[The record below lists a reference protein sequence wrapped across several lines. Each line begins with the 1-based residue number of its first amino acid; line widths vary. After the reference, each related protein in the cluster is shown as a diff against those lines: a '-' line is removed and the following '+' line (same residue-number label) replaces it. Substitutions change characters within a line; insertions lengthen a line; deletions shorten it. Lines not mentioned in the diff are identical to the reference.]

1 MARKSRKNITVGN
14 TVPAAVY
21 IRTAQA
27 IKTGEYIRLSVEDSN
42 NKGNSIENQ
51 KLILDDYLARN
62 IDLQLFDRYIDNGAT
77 GTNFDRPQFQRM
89 LADIESG
96 KIQCVIVKDLSRL
109 GRNAI
114 DTGFYIE
121 KYFASKNVR
130 FVAVTDNFDT
140 DNPETTGL
148 MMHLKNVINEA
159 YAIDIGKKI
168 KSQARQAMRD
178 GDYIGARPRY
188 GYLKAPDNC
197 HRLILDEET
206 APVVKLIFEL
216 FSGGMSLNEIAMQLN
231 ERKIVPP
238 SVHKYNTGMIRASR
252 LVGGDYW
259 QTLTINQILHEPI
272 YTGNMVQ
279 GKTETFA
286 HKQKRVKDKSKWVTV
301 ENTHPAIVSVELFD
315 AVQKR
320 FADISEKSKSVVKKP
335 YTENIYKGKVF
346 CGYCGRALN
355 RQRHFRKKSA
365 DAYRYYCVTNT
376 RVARGICDS
385 PSILEDRL
393 TEAVITAIKGQTTV
407 IAGKK
412 KILLANASDKQK
424 SQENEQNIKELQQ
437 YIERNQNYLR
447 TLYENLVNN
456 TITAAEYKAMKA
468 DYESK
473 ISDAVKK
480 IHDIEEAQKRIQEE
494 YERYCDLSD
503 SAKEICKNG
512 KLTKA
517 LIDKMID
524 KIYLYNDKRIEIV
537 FTFESEYDK
546 ISEVVSNG

>member
-1 MARKSRKNITVGN
+1 MARKSRKFIEAENVLST
-14 TVPAAVY
+14 AVY
-21 IRTAQA
+21 IRTAQ
-27 IKTGEYIRLSVEDSN
+27 YIRLSVEDSN

-51 KLILDDYLARN
+51 KLILDDYIARN
-62 IDLQLFDRYIDNGAT
+62 VDLQLYDQYIDNGAT
-77 GTNFDRPQFQRM
+77 GTNFDRPEFQRM

-140 DNPETTGL
+140 ENPDTSGL
-148 MMHLKNVINEA
+148 LMPLKNIINEA

-188 GYLKAPDNC
+188 GYLKASDNC
-197 HRLILDEET
+197 HKLILDEET
-206 APVVKLIFEL
+206 APVVKQIFEW
-216 FSGGMSLNEIAMQLN
+216 FAGGMSLNEIAMQLN

-238 SVHKYNTGMIRASR
+238 SVHKYNTGMIKASK
-252 LVGGDYW
+252 LVGSDYW
-259 QTLTINQILHEPI
+259 QTHTINQILHEPI

-279 GKTETFA
+279 GKTETIA
-286 HKQKRVKDKSKWVTV
+286 HKQRRVKDKTKWITV
-301 ENTHPAIVSVELFD
+301 ENTHPAIISEELFNT
-315 AVQKR
+315 VQQR
-320 FADISEKSKSVVKKP
+320 FNDISKKHKSKAKEP
-335 YTENIYKGKVF
+335 YSENIFKGKVF

-355 RQRHFRKKSA
+355 RGRQKRKTKA
-365 DAYRYYCVTNT
+365 DAYRFYCVTNT

-385 PSILEDRL
+385 PSILEEKL
-393 TEAVITAIKGQTTV
+393 TETVISAIKSQAEAIT
-407 IAGKK
+407 GKK
-412 KILLANASDKQK
+412 KLLLASVSDKQRLQ
-424 SQENEQNIKELQQ
+424 SNEQQITELRQ
-437 YIERNQNYLR
+437 YIERNQNFLR
-447 TLYENLVNN
+447 SLYENLVTH
-456 TITAAEYKAMKA
+456 TITAAEYKSMKS
-468 DYESK
+468 DYEGK
-473 ISDAVKK
+473 ISDAVKQ
-480 IHDIEEAQKRIQEE
+480 IHDIEEEQRNLEAECS
-494 YERYCDLSD
+494 RYCDLSET
-503 SAKEICKNG
+503 AQEICRNG

-537 FTFESEYDK
+537 FAFQNEYDQ
-546 ISEVVSNG
+546 ICEVSANG